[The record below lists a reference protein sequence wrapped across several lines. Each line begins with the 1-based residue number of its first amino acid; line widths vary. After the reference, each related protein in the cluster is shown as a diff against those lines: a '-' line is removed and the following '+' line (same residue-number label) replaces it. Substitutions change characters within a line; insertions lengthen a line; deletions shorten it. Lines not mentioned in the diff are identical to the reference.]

1 MSDATMER
9 MTAAEIRE
17 SYATAKYPEEQLQI
31 LAELNLCKKQ
41 DIRDIIEGKTD
52 ELPPPAGKRKRRDP
66 HTYYVSTAKQK
77 EILERHAAGETP
89 EELAAAYSAT
99 VELIE
104 KIIAGTYKA
113 NKNTKTPEPPE
124 GGPPAEP
131 DAPAADPND
140 VNEPRPLHGP
150 VFPDL
155 PIVPGPPT
163 KPQRTILEIAAEAF
177 TETDRKYG
185 DAEYLEIKKHGDRL
199 TVEVANDEV
208 TVVIYKSP
216 KPKEREGDEK

>member
-1 MSDATMER
+1 MSDVTMGR

-17 SYATAKYPEEQLQI
+17 SFRLAKNPDEQVKI

-41 DIRDIIEGKTD
+41 DIYNILEGATD
-52 ELPPPAGKRKRRDP
+52 ELPPVKTGRRRDP
-66 HTYYVSTAKQK
+66 HTYYISTAKRK
-77 EILERHAAGETP
+77 EIIERHAAGETV

-99 VELIE
+99 VELIQQ
-104 KIIAGTYKA
+104 ILDGTYKQ
-113 NKNTKTPEPPE
+113 NKPKTAKAPE

-131 DAPAADPND
+131 DVQAADPDDAQTIFVPAGEDHPAPDNL
-140 VNEPRPLHGP
+140 VWG
-150 VFPDL
+150 FPQN
-155 PIVPGPPT
+155 PP
-163 KPQRTILEIAAEAF
+163 RTILEIAAEAF
-177 TETDRKYG
+177 TETDRRYR

-216 KPKEREGDEK
+216 KPKEREDSDK

>member
-17 SYATAKYPEEQLQI
+17 SYAAAKYPEEQIKI

-66 HTYYVSTAKQK
+66 HTYYISTAKRK
-77 EILERHAAGETP
+77 EIIERHAAGETV

-99 VELIE
+99 VELIQQ
-104 KIIAGTYKA
+104 ILDGTYKQ
-113 NKNTKTPEPPE
+113 NKPKTAKAPE

-131 DAPAADPND
+131 DAPVADPD
-140 VNEPRPLHGP
+140 DDPT
-150 VFPDL
+150 VFVPAGEDHPAPDNL
-155 PIVPGPPT
+155 EWGFPQNPP
-163 KPQRTILEIAAEAF
+163 RTILEIAAEAF
-177 TETDRKYG
+177 TETDRRYR

-216 KPKEREGDEK
+216 KPKEREDSDK